1 MPKADAAWDKHTTA
15 AHKEVEKDSGI
26 TVKVNGW
33 ECNYCDGQFWNR
45 NLDRLRRHLTGDQ
58 QQCKGCRITP
68 CADAPEDVRKEMTAT
83 LAGRQALA
91 DSAAKRK
98 ATSEEIA
105 DEFGQNRAKQIQQK
119 MVAKRKS
126 VSSLEVDGALSDM
139 FDGLGIAHN
148 KVDHPLFRRAVQK
161 LRNAEPDYK
170 LPHRTSLGGS
180 ILEHQYQCD
189 VDDRTRHLQH
199 KLIKKFGKALL
210 TDGATIQKTPLLN
223 ILMMCPVWR
232 DALLLLCEDC
242 TDHLA
247 RGLRKDAEYIA
258 DVVIKGIRRLP
269 FPRYVDLIITDGAG
283 DMRNF
288 TVS

>member
-33 ECNYCDGQFWNR
+33 ECKYCDGQFWNK

-58 QQCKGCRITP
+58 QQCKGCSITP
-68 CADAPEDVRKEMTAT
+68 CPDAPEDVRKQMTAT

-91 DSAAKRK
+91 DGVAKRK

-105 DEFGQNRAKQIQQK
+105 DEFGKNRANQIQQR

-126 VSSLEVDGALSDM
+126 VSDLEVDGALSDM

-148 KVDHPLFRRAVQK
+148 KVDHHLFRRAVQK
-161 LRNAEPDYK
+161 LRNAKPDYK

-180 ILEHQYQCD
+180 ILEHRAGSLRGYWSLPAQDQ
-189 VDDRTRHLQH
+189 VRGH
-199 KLIKKFGKALL
+199 A
-210 TDGATIQKTPLLN
+210 
-223 ILMMCPVWR
+223 PV
-232 DALLLLCEDC
+232 
-242 TDHLA
+242 
-247 RGLRKDAEYIA
+247 
-258 DVVIKGIRRLP
+258 
-269 FPRYVDLIITDGAG
+269 
-283 DMRNF
+283 
-288 TVS
+288 

>member
-91 DSAAKRK
+91 DSTAKRK

-139 FDGLGIAHN
+139 FDGLGCC
-148 KVDHPLFRRAVQK
+148 
-161 LRNAEPDYK
+161 
-170 LPHRTSLGGS
+170 RT
-180 ILEHQYQCD
+180 
-189 VDDRTRHLQH
+189 
-199 KLIKKFGKALL
+199 
-210 TDGATIQKTPLLN
+210 
-223 ILMMCPVWR
+223 
-232 DALLLLCEDC
+232 
-242 TDHLA
+242 
-247 RGLRKDAEYIA
+247 
-258 DVVIKGIRRLP
+258 
-269 FPRYVDLIITDGAG
+269 
-283 DMRNF
+283 
-288 TVS
+288 